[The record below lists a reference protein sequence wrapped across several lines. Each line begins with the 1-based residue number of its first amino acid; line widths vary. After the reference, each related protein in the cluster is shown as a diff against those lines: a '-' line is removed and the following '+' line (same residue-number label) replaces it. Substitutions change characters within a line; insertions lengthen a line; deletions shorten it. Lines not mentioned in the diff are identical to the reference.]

1 MRALI
6 LCLSLFLLSACGE
19 SSVSKTGST
28 TSAEVP
34 EKIAVKF
41 FEAILVEND
50 IKKARKYAVPSL
62 GRVLDSFSSGKA
74 AGRTLLNMK
83 FDEVVIT
90 VEDTNKSV
98 REFYTDKADV
108 MLIFTGKYDGNT
120 QVNMRMIKLI
130 KQDGHWMVSEIKNDP
145 FSRTKV

>member
-1 MRALI
+1 MRA
-6 LCLSLFLLSACGE
+6 FLLIFSLLLLGACGD
-19 SSVSKTGST
+19 STTSKSGST

-34 EKIAVKF
+34 ELIAVKF

-50 IKKARKYAVPSL
+50 LKKAAKYSVPSL
-62 GRVLDSFSSGKA
+62 ARVLNSFSSGKA

-83 FDEVVIT
+83 FDQVAIT

-108 MLIFTGKYDGNT
+108 MLIFTGTYDGGKR
-120 QVNMRMIKLI
+120 VDLRMVKMVVQNGKWL
-130 KQDGHWMVSEIKNDP
+130 VSEIKTDP
-145 FSRTKV
+145 FARAGV